1 MLNFGGFVYLHHC
14 QSLIVVAHPFIGV
27 ITVITPFRNGRSP
40 HEPTYHSIFNI
51 TTLLFQHGCSNIL
64 VYLHHSVVVSH
75 LWHIPS
81 TGRGTS
87 QLHRHLRRL
96 FGAVHPLP
104 FAGRFT
110 VTFVPFLGIRIFGQ
124 HLGSEVVV
132 FGTGKRY
139 SHLWRHGDITGFFPM
154 FWFTKK
160 TQKKKEHKI
169 YIVKIRSDQQ
179 KIWDLY
185 TNLPYQLKISCRVD
199 PNRIDMSRFLYFKIL
214 ASSEPPEPL

>member
-1 MLNFGGFVYLHHC
+1 MDIFRGGMLNFGGFVYLHHC

-87 QLHRHLRRL
+87 QLHSAPPETLRGGSPVAVCWAVHRYLRYLPRHLRAAPRRWWYL
-96 FGAVHPLP
+96 APEKGIATYGDMGTSPVFFLCF
-104 FAGRFT
+104 FAHQPKTCR
-110 VTFVPFLGIRIFGQ
+110 
-124 HLGSEVVV
+124 
-132 FGTGKRY
+132 
-139 SHLWRHGDITGFFPM
+139 
-154 FWFTKK
+154 KK
-160 TQKKKEHKI
+160 QT
-169 YIVKIRSDQQ
+169 
-179 KIWDLY
+179 
-185 TNLPYQLKISCRVD
+185 
-199 PNRIDMSRFLYFKIL
+199 
-214 ASSEPPEPL
+214 